1 MEIYMKKTAKFLSL
15 LLAAVMLLLSFAS
28 CDVIGGIIGGNG
40 QGNIDDGGDG
50 GDNGDKNPDDSDD
63 GWKPNTVELSSDTL
77 YVNKVENLPDNF
89 IMGMDASCVPSLEA
103 SGVKY
108 YDYDGSE
115 KDVYEILSAN
125 GINYIRVR
133 IWNDPF
139 DANGN
144 GYGGGNCDIENA
156 IEVGKRATQNGM
168 RLLVNFHYSDFWA
181 DPVKQMAPK
190 AWQGMTS
197 TQMAE
202 VLYQYTKDSLKR
214 LVDEGV
220 DVGMVQV
227 GNETN
232 GYICGF
238 KGWNDIIKLMSAG
251 SRAVRE
257 VCPDA
262 LVALHFANPEKVTNY
277 RNYAYNLA
285 TQQVDYDVFA
295 TSYYPF
301 WHGTLENLSSL
312 MNEISDTY
320 GKKVMIAETAYVNT
334 TEDTDFYGNSGT
346 DAVKAYPFTEQ
357 GQANH
362 IRALTD
368 ACVNKMHNCIGIFY
382 WEGTWISVGGSS
394 WSENSAIWEKYGSGW
409 ASSYS
414 KEYDPNDAGLYYGG
428 CAVDNQAFFDKDG
441 KVRESLKVF
450 GLVRNGNIVE
460 NKPDAIED
468 VYLIIDLNGDI
479 VLPEQ
484 VNAVMLDDSKVK
496 VDVEWHNVDIEKMK
510 NGGVAKY
517 VINGTASGMP
527 AVCYISM
534 VEYNFLSNWSF
545 EDNVNMTDPPAG
557 WVVTPIKKFEEH
569 YVEVKAD
576 NSQTGTNNYH
586 FWGSGTNKVEFTL
599 EQTVTGLKSGKYKFA
614 ISTMGGDSG
623 SYEAYAYVK
632 INGNTVGTS
641 AASFTEWKAW
651 FTTDFIQFDYTE
663 GDVIT
668 VGIYVK
674 CGGSGNG
681 AWGNIDDA
689 LLNSVSE

>member
-1 MEIYMKKTAKFLSL
+1 MKKIWKILCL
-15 LLAAVMLLLSFAS
+15 LLAIAMLLPSLAS
-28 CDVIGGIIGGNG
+28 CDLINELIGGSNVG
-40 QGNIDDGGDG
+40 QGGGEDENNNGGEDG
-50 GDNGDKNPDDSDD
+50 SDD
-63 GWKPNTVELSSDTL
+63 GWKPEIVDIESDSL
-77 YVNKVENLPDNF
+77 YVSKVENLPDNF

-108 YDYDGSE
+108 YDYDGNE

-133 IWNDPF
+133 VWNDPF

-156 IEVGKRATQNGM
+156 IEIGKRATQFGM

-181 DPVKQMAPK
+181 DPVKQMVPK
-190 AWQGMTS
+190 AWVGMNS
-197 TQMAE
+197 TQMSEA
-202 VLYQYTKDSLKR
+202 LYQYTKECLQK
-214 LVDEGV
+214 LVDAGV

-238 KGWNDIIKLMSAG
+238 KGWNDIVKLMSAG

-262 LVALHFANPEKVTNY
+262 LVALHFANPEKITNY

-346 DAVKAYPFTEQ
+346 DAVKPYPFTEQ
-357 GQANH
+357 GQSNH
-362 IRALTD
+362 IRMLTD
-368 ACVNKMHNCIGIFY
+368 ACVNQMKNCIGIFY
-382 WEGTWISVGGSS
+382 WEGTWISVGGNS
-394 WSENSAIWEKYGSGW
+394 WAENSAIWEQYGSGW

-450 GLVRNGNIVE
+450 GLMREGNVVE

-468 VYLIIDLNGDI
+468 VHIIVDLNGDI
-479 VLPEQ
+479 VLPDK
-484 VNAVMLDDSKVK
+484 VNAIMLDDSKVA
-496 VDVEWHNVDIEKMK
+496 VDVEWYNVDYDKMK

-517 VINGTASGMP
+517 EITGMADGMP
-527 AVCYISM
+527 AYCYVSM
-534 VEYNFLSNWSF
+534 VEYNFLNNWSF
-545 EDNVNMTDPPAG
+545 EDDANMTKQPTG
-557 WVVTPIKKFEEH
+557 WVATPIKSFDEY
-569 YVEVKAD
+569 YVEVNTN
-576 NSQTGTNNYH
+576 NSQTGSNNYH

-623 SYEAYAYVK
+623 EYEAYAYVK
-632 INGNTVGTS
+632 INGNIVGTS
-641 AASFTEWKAW
+641 AAKFTEWKAW
-651 FTTDFIQFDYTE
+651 FITDFIEFDYTA
-663 GDVIT
+663 GDNVT
-668 VGIYVK
+668 VGIYIK

-681 AWGNIDDA
+681 AWGNVDDA
-689 LLNSVSE
+689 MLNSVSQ